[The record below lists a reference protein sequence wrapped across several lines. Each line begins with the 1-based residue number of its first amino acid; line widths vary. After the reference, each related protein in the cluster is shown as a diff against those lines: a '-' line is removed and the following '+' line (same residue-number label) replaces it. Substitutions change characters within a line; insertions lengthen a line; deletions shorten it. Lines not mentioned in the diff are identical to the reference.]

1 MAMRMNYPKAAPEI
15 YKAMLA
21 VEGALHAGSVEAGL
35 LHLVKLRASQIN
47 GCAFCIDMHWKDAKA
62 LGETDIRLYSLD
74 AWEESPFYSEKERA
88 ALEWTE
94 ALTRISETH
103 APDEA
108 FEGVKKHFDEK
119 QVAELSWAIS
129 LINAW
134 NRIAIGF
141 RATPGVY
148 QAKKPS

>member
-1 MAMRMNYPKAAPEI
+1 MRMNYPKAAPDV
-15 YKAMLA
+15 YKAMLS
-21 VEGALHAGSVEAGL
+21 VEAALHAGSVEVPL

-62 LGETDIRLYSLD
+62 VGETDIRLYSLD
-74 AWEESPFYSEKERA
+74 AWHESPFYTEKERA

-94 ALTRISETH
+94 SLTRISETH
-103 APDEA
+103 APDSA
-108 FEGVKKHFDEK
+108 FEELKKHFDEK
-119 QVAELSWAIS
+119 QIAELSWAIS

-148 QAKKPS
+148 QPRKPA

>member
-1 MAMRMNYPKAAPEI
+1 MRMNYPKAAPDV
-15 YKAMLA
+15 YKAMLN
-21 VEGALHAGSVEAGL
+21 VEAALHAGSVEVPL

-62 LGETDIRLYSLD
+62 VGETDIRLYSLD
-74 AWEESPFYSEKERA
+74 AWHESPFYTEKERA

-94 ALTRISETH
+94 SLTRISETH
-103 APDEA
+103 APDSA
-108 FEGVKKHFDEK
+108 FEELKKHFDEK
-119 QVAELSWAIS
+119 QIAELSWAIS

-148 QAKKPS
+148 QPRKPA

>member
-1 MAMRMNYPKAAPEI
+1 MNYPKAAPEV
-15 YKAMLA
+15 YKAMIA
-21 VEGALHAGSVEAGL
+21 VEGALHAGSVEPGL

-94 ALTRISETH
+94 ALTRIAETH

-108 FEGVKKHFDEK
+108 FEELRKHFDEK
-119 QVAELSWAIS
+119 QAAELSWAIS

-141 RATPGVY
+141 RAIPGVY
-148 QAKKPS
+148 QAKKQA

>member
-1 MAMRMNYPKAAPEI
+1 MRMNYPKSAPEV

-21 VEGALHAGSVEAGL
+21 VEGALQGGSLEAGL

-62 LGETDIRLYSLD
+62 IGETDIRLYSLD
-74 AWEESPFYSEKERA
+74 AWEESPCYSEMERA
-88 ALEWTE
+88 ALAWTE
-94 ALTRISETH
+94 ALTRISDTH
-103 APDEA
+103 APDGD
-108 FEGVKKHFDEK
+108 FEELKKHFDEK
-119 QVAELSWAIS
+119 QIAELSWAIS

-148 QAKKPS
+148 QARKQA

>member
-21 VEGALHAGSVEAGL
+21 VEAALHASGFEAAL

-62 LGETDIRLYSLD
+62 VGETDIRLYSLD
-74 AWEESPFYSEKERA
+74 AWQESPFYTEKERA

-103 APDEA
+103 APDPA
-108 FEGVKKHFDEK
+108 FEELKKHFDEK
-119 QVAELSWAIS
+119 QIAELSWAIS

-134 NRIAIGF
+134 NRVSIGF

-148 QAKKPS
+148 QPRKPE